1 MPIVEL
7 KILKTIV
14 SSQFGAL
21 SYGDVLRCGEAYAR
35 HLVED
40 LAAAKYV
47 NQQPT
52 HQLTPPAVTRKGR
65 IPRKKRS
72 EATP

>member
-1 MPIVEL
+1 MQLVQL

-14 SSQFGAL
+14 SSQYGAL

-40 LAAAKYV
+40 LAAAKYLTAHAAPS
-47 NQQPT
+47 QP
-52 HQLTPPAVTRKGR
+52 AATRKRRGK
-65 IPRKKRS
+65 PSKES
-72 EATP
+72 P